1 MTNTGHEARTQAVL
15 ENLKRRHTK
24 EVQHL
29 PDTIRQAMLE
39 MVERIAALETLVAE
53 QAQAISTLNLELIS
67 TKATLSEFRANV
79 NAIGHDLAG
88 KAA

>member
-1 MTNTGHEARTQAVL
+1 MINIGHEARTQAVL
-15 ENLKRRHTK
+15 ENLKRRK

-29 PDTIRQAMLE
+29 PDAIRQAMLE